1 MISLLIASAGIFRH
15 PPSDGRWWF
24 DQRIHN
30 LGNTGPFGKLHAHI
44 AGWCTDII
52 DKYAYDDHNIRNEIL
67 SNMPYHARVCD
78 MGCGVGKSTTDNI
91 LSIGIDTSDEM
102 LAIARKDCK
111 DKLCSFRNGNA
122 ISYGEDDEFD
132 YSTIFFLLHEA
143 PQDGR
148 IAIIENAMRIS
159 GRGVLIVDMHP
170 NMKTPKSMLYGEP
183 YVLDYMKN
191 IRKDINKCCYHND
204 WHIHDTY
211 THIDNYV
218 MVWALRP
225 NKDINTLL
233 GAEVIG

>member
-1 MISLLIASAGIFRH
+1 MFGIIIATLGIFRK
-15 PPSDGRWWF
+15 PPSDGKWWY
-24 DQRIHN
+24 DSRIHN
-30 LGNTGPFGKLHAHI
+30 LGNIGSFGKFHANV

-52 DKYAYDDHNIRNEIL
+52 DKYAYNQRNIRDEIL

-102 LAIARKDCK
+102 LAVARKNNK
-111 DKLCSFRNGNA
+111 DKLCTFAKGNA

-159 GRGVLIVDMHP
+159 ERGVLIVDMHP
-170 NMKTPKSMLYGEP
+170 KMRTPRSMLSGEP
-183 YVLDYMKN
+183 YVLNYMKH
-191 IRKDINKCCYHND
+191 IREDINKCCYTND
-204 WHIHDTY
+204 WYIHDTY

-225 NKDINTLL
+225 NKNINTLL
-233 GAEVIG
+233 TAEAIV